1 LGGDQLL
8 RPARQ
13 PRYAPSARWLNTNTP
28 SERSIPASIRAHLRT
43 RTILHQSGEGL
54 RIEFH
59 PALWI
64 IAAILC
70 VALCA
75 YGITTAVGPSKDR
88 RDAPV
93 DGQVVAAKVVGAC
106 RAAKTSRAT

>member
-1 LGGDQLL
+1 VQPEVVDPGGALGGDK
-8 RPARQ
+8 
-13 PRYAPSARWLNTNTP
+13 TP
-28 SERSIPASIRAHLRT
+28 SSSSSAATLCANRPVAEHEYAEREVHTGLHTGARLRT

-70 VALCA
+70 MALCA
-75 YGITTAVGPSKDR
+75 YGITTAVRCSKDR
-88 RDAPV
+88 RVKDA
-93 DGQVVAAKVVGAC
+93 AAPT
-106 RAAKTSRAT
+106 RR